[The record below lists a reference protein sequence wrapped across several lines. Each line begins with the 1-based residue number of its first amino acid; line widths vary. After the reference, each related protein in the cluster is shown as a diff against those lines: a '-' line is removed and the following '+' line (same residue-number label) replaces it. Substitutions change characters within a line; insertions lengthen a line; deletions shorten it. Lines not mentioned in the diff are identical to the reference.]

1 MIRLTFS
8 IKHLPIKVCEATI
21 NSMQLDL
28 GSDPRT
34 DILLRAQATLIE
46 RFGRIVRP
54 ADKRRSPEW
63 VLVHGVIGA
72 QTKTA
77 ASNASTDGLL
87 EEYGSWEAVAA
98 APVEEL
104 EKRLHRQTFPSVA
117 ARRLKDCLGAIIKA
131 RGSVDLRHLSN
142 LETAEAMAWLE
153 TLPGVARKNSAG
165 VMNASTFNRRA
176 MVIDGHHRRIMQ
188 RMGIVPPK
196 ADTART
202 YDALMPIVPEEW
214 SAEDMDEHHLL
225 LKKLGQ
231 TCCRPRK
238 AECDDCPVRAD
249 CKFAAGRL

>member
-1 MIRLTFS
+1 
-8 IKHLPIKVCEATI
+8 
-21 NSMQLDL
+21 MQLDL

-34 DILLRAQATLIE
+34 DTLRRAQAALIAE
-46 RFGRIVRP
+46 FGRIIRP
-54 ADKRRSPEW
+54 PEKRRSPEW

-77 ASNASTDGLL
+77 ASNASTDALL
-87 EEYGSWEAVAA
+87 AEFGSWEAVAA
-98 APVEEL
+98 AGLDDL
-104 EKRLHRQTFPSVA
+104 EARLQRQTFPTVA
-117 ARRLKDCLGAIIKA
+117 ARRLKDCLTAIMAA

-165 VMNASTFNRRA
+165 VMNASTFARRA

-188 RMGIVPPK
+188 RMGIVPAK
-196 ADTART
+196 ADTAKT

-214 SAEDMDEHHLL
+214 TAADMDEHHLL

-231 TCCRPRK
+231 TFCRPRK
-238 AECDDCPVRAD
+238 ALCNDCPVRKDCATGTRMAD
-249 CKFAAGRL
+249 